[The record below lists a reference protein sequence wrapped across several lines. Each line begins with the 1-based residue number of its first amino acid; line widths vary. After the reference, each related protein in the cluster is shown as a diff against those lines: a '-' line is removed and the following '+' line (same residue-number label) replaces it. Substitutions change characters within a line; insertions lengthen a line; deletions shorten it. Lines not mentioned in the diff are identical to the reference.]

1 MRDIHKALKE
11 QEKTLENEQEEEN
24 KIKIDSDDDESD
36 KILKTMRK
44 QTTLNL

>member
-11 QEKTLENEQEEEN
+11 QEKTLENAKEEEN
-24 KIKIDSDDDESD
+24 KITIDSDDDESN
-36 KILKTMRK
+36 KLLKTMRK